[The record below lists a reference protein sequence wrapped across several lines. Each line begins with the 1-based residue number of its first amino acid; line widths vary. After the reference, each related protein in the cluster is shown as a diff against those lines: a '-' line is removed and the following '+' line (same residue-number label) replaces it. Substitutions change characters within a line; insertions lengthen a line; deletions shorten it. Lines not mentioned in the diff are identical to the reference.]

1 MKFNP
6 DAYASHPILRPNSD
20 DYPTG
25 EFDTELTAYKTGDEL
40 DISLSF
46 RIAEPAVAEKVAS
59 GAAVCCAYIYCG
71 ATCYSELARAKKGAE
86 RLYATIPLNVLSGR
100 VEIHPSIIALEDTEM
115 RSDGA
120 NAEYGDA
127 PIVVPRFKQMAAG
140 TPWHLAVGLIGSVE
154 SAFRLEKDAESN
166 LAYGEFDFDIERD
179 SRQIAIRMNLET
191 YARFNDIRG
200 ERGVSM
206 STVYLAA
213 LTAALAR
220 IDPDADG
227 VDDESEDEPANG
239 WAASLRAQMK
249 EKGIDL
255 RSVSAGLAAQRL
267 LDAPLT
273 YILREDDAR

>member
-25 EFDTELTAYKTGDEL
+25 EFDTELTADKSGDEL

-46 RIAEPAVAEKVAS
+46 RISEPAVAEKVAS
-59 GAAVCCAYIYCG
+59 GAAACCAYIYCG
-71 ATCYSELARAKKGAE
+71 ATCFSDLARAEKGAE
-86 RLYATIPLNVLSGR
+86 RLRAAIPLNVLSGR
-100 VEIHPSIIALEDTEM
+100 VEIHPSIIALADTTL
-115 RSDGA
+115 RADGA

-154 SAFRLEKDAESN
+154 SAFRLEKETEAN
-166 LAYGEFDFDIERD
+166 LAYGEFDFDIEPS
-179 SRQIAIRMNLET
+179 SRQIAIRMNPDT
-191 YARFNDIRG
+191 YARFNDVRN
-200 ERGVSM
+200 ERGASM

-213 LTAALAR
+213 LTSALAY
-220 IDPDADG
+220 IESNADDADN
-227 VDDESEDEPANG
+227 EHSNG
-239 WAASLRAQMK
+239 WAASLRAQLK

-255 RSVSAGLAAQRL
+255 QSVSVGLAAQRL

-273 YILREDDAR
+273 YILREDAQ